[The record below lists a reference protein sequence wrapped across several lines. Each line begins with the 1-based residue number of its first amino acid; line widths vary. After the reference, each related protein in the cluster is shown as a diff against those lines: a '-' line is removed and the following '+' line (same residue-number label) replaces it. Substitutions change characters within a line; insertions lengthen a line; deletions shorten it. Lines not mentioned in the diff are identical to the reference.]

1 MSSQRLLTET
11 TPAGVVT
18 VTLNRPEVHNAFDDA
33 LIAELTAAFERIK
46 QAEGV
51 RAVVLAAKGKS
62 FSAGGDLGWMRR
74 MADYSEE
81 ENARDA
87 LRLSEML
94 RTLDGLSVP
103 TIAKV
108 QGAAFGGGVGLT
120 ACCDIAA
127 ASEDALFCFSE
138 TRLGLIPAAISPFV
152 IAAIGA
158 RAARRYFLT
167 AERFTAVE
175 ARRIG
180 LVHEVVAP
188 EDLDG
193 AVERITTEVLQS
205 GPRAVRAAK
214 ELIKA
219 VGGKPIDDATLED
232 TSSRLAAAR
241 AGEEARERIGAF
253 LDKKKP
259 GRR

>member
-33 LIAELTAAFERIK
+33 LIAELKAAFERLDETK
-46 QAEGV
+46 GV
-51 RAVVLAAKGKS
+51 RVVVLAAEGKS
-62 FSAGGDLGWMRR
+62 FSAGGDLEWMRR
-74 MADYSEE
+74 MADHSEE

-94 RTLDGLSVP
+94 GALDGLSVP

-120 ACCDIAA
+120 ACCDIAV
-127 ASEDALFCFSE
+127 ASDDAVFCFSE
-138 TRLGLIPAAISPFV
+138 ARLGLIPAAISPFV
-152 IAAIGA
+152 VAAIGA

-167 AERFTAVE
+167 AERFTAAQ

-180 LVHEVVAP
+180 LVHEVVPAA
-188 EDLDG
+188 DLDG
-193 AVERITTEVLQS
+193 AVERITAEVLQS

-214 ELIKA
+214 DLIKA
-219 VGGKPIDDATLED
+219 VSGKPIDDAILQD
-232 TSSRLAAAR
+232 TSLRLAAAR